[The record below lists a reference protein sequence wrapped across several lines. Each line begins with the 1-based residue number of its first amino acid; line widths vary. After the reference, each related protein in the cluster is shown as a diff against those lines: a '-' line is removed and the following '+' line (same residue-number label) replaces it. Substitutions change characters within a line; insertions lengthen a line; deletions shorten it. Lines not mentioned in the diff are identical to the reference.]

1 MKGRGEDRMAA
12 WLKERLPRAELDAT
26 IRLKYVPNRAATT
39 NQSPDFLVEL
49 EVRIPLFPETPLVV
63 RVPLL
68 VEVEAGAGFETALLD
83 LERFVE
89 RSTDGSGRQPP
100 VVELPFVAATESG
113 GDRRLEVVRVLPVR
127 FTAVEVRNGD

>member
-49 EVRIPLFPETPLVV
+49 EVRLPLFPETPLVV
-63 RVPLL
+63 RVPWYFDGDQTGPESTSFLRWIRLQATDFRLL
-68 VEVEAGAGFETALLD
+68 EEQETHQPL
-83 LERFVE
+83 V
-89 RSTDGSGRQPP
+89 RSCT
-100 VVELPFVAATESG
+100 T
-113 GDRRLEVVRVLPVR
+113 
-127 FTAVEVRNGD
+127 